1 MSEYTIHRTLLLD
14 DVWSAVAA
22 EVSDFIAASTD
33 EVTPTSIIS
42 VVPATPEPRTITAQ
56 SAADLNIP
64 VEPEEWA
71 DEPVDE
77 TRCAHPGCYGYRASG
92 TSLCRVHDLA
102 ARFRLPGFGL
112 ALALVTA
119 LLGACG
125 GPAEVDTPERPA
137 QPCAYVDSDAIYCSC
152 ARFCPGEPDTR
163 CTMHM
168 GRCDGS
174 EATVCDTATLYTR
187 TSTAVWSIEVG
198 TPCGPD
204 PVIRG
209 L

>member
-1 MSEYTIHRTLLLD
+1 MTDYIIVHRSLLLD
-14 DVWSAVAA
+14 DAWAEVAR
-22 EVSDFIAASTD
+22 EVSDFATTPDTD
-33 EVTPTSIIS
+33 RVEPSQIIS
-42 VVPATPEPRTITAQ
+42 EVPMPRTISAQ

-71 DEPVDE
+71 SEPVDE
-77 TRCAHPGCYGYRASG
+77 TRCAHPGCFGYRASG

-137 QPCAYVDSDAIYCSC
+137 QPCAYVDNDPVYCVC
-152 ARFCPGEPDTR
+152 FRLCPGESQ
-163 CTMHM
+163 CVAHA
-168 GRCDGS
+168 GRCDGN
-174 EATVCDTATLYTR
+174 EPTVCDVATAYAR
-187 TSTAVWSIEVG
+187 TSTAVWSIALGE
-198 TPCGPD
+198 PCGPD

>member
-1 MSEYTIHRTLLLD
+1 MTDYIIVHRSLLLD
-14 DVWSAVAA
+14 DAWAEVAR
-22 EVSDFIAASTD
+22 EVSDFALTPDTD
-33 EVTPTSIIS
+33 KVEPSQIIS
-42 VVPATPEPRTITAQ
+42 EVPAPMPRTISAQ

-77 TRCAHPGCYGYRASG
+77 TRCARKNCPAHRTVGS
-92 TSLCRVHDLA
+92 TLCSVHFLVA
-102 ARFRLPGFGL
+102 KFNLPGFGVL
-112 ALALVTA
+112 ALALLA
-119 LLGACG
+119 MACG

-137 QPCAYVDSDAIYCSC
+137 QPCAYLDSDAIYCSC

-198 TPCGPD
+198 TPCGPE
-204 PVIRG
+204 PV